1 MRYSTHSLNAA
12 VRLLKHT
19 VAAVRHAIDGQKINK
34 NAPRVAQAVAA
45 ARRALATKSPASANP
60 QLRITVRPPSLDLA
74 AHAQSCCARPPIA
87 QTSQKSHGLGCGPHA
102 LRFRARVCVSYLASP
117 ALLIDALVIL
127 RLLHRTRFTSEREIE
142 VVGYSSGARRLQ
154 TSGAELLVP
163 LPTFC
168 TQR

>member
-1 MRYSTHSLNAA
+1 M
-12 VRLLKHT
+12 
-19 VAAVRHAIDGQKINK
+19 IDGQKLNK

-60 QLRITVRPPSLDLA
+60 QLRITVRPPSLA

-102 LRFRARVCVSYLASP
+102 LRFRARVCVSYPASP
-117 ALLIDALVIL
+117 ALLIDALAIL